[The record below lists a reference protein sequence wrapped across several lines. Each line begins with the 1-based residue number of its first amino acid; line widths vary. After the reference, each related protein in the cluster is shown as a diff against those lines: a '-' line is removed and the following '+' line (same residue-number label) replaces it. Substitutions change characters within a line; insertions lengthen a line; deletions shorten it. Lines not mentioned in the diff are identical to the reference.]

1 VLGGDHGVLARSRL
15 ASVHPVSA
23 PGSEQSWHD
32 PAAGSLALPD
42 LPLTRAIDDR
52 AARRR
57 SPELLAELARDPA
70 TRVLDVAAGR
80 ARLADGPAA
89 RLRWRPPQADD
100 VERLAVFLGEDSTGV
115 AYVAVAVEAAADD
128 PAWHGLRGLALA
140 LDPVEAGLVVQAVAV
155 LNWHAAHAHCPRC
168 GAPTEVV
175 DAGYSRRCPRDGSQH
190 WPRTDPAVIM
200 TVVDDA
206 DRLLLGRHSGWPSGR
221 FSTLAGF
228 VEPGESL
235 EAAVRREVQ
244 EEVGVRVGDVAYLG
258 SQPWPFPSSVMLGFS
273 GRALTTD
280 VHPDGEEIAEA
291 RWFERAELRSLV
303 ADGVVGLSPRT
314 SISRAL
320 VEHWYGERLPD
331 PPPTP

>member
-1 VLGGDHGVLARSRL
+1 V
-15 ASVHPVSA
+15 AS
-23 PGSEQSWHD
+23 GSQS
-32 PAAGSLALPD
+32 LPD
-42 LPLTRAIDDR
+42 LPLTRAVDDR

-57 SPELLAELARDPA
+57 GPDLMAALLADPA
-70 TRVLDVAAGR
+70 TRVLDVAGGR
-80 ARLADGPAA
+80 ARLVDGEPA
-89 RLRWRPPQADD
+89 RLAWRPPAPEDGD
-100 VERLAVFLGEDSTGV
+100 RLAVFLGEDGAGT
-115 AYVAVAVEAAADD
+115 AYVAVAVDAPDDD

-140 LDPVEAGLVVQAVAV
+140 LDPLDAGLVVQAVAV
-155 LNWHAAHAHCPRC
+155 LNWHAVHSHCPRC
-168 GAPTEVV
+168 GAPTDVV
-175 DAGYSRRCPRDGSQH
+175 DAGYSRRCRADGSQH

-206 DRLLLGRHSGWPSGR
+206 DRLLMGRHAGWPSGR

-235 EAAVRREVQ
+235 EAAVRREVH
-244 EEVGVRVGDVAYLG
+244 EEVGVRVGEVAYLG
-258 SQPWPFPSSVMLGFS
+258 SQPWPFPSSVMLGF
-273 GRALTTD
+273 RAHALTTD

-303 ADGVVGLSPRT
+303 DAGVVGLSPRT

-331 PPPTP
+331 PPLTT